1 MTGGRQPVSS
11 CPSEGQFWLQFM
23 EQLLAG
29 LRAVGER
36 TRLRILFLLTQGE
49 LTIKELTQLLS
60 QSQPRV
66 SRHVKLMAE
75 AGIIERYRE
84 GAWVFLRLVED
95 GQTGRLANLIAEMV
109 PGGDEIVRNDLQR
122 LERIRESRANR
133 AARYFTANA
142 EEWDRIR
149 SLHVAE
155 REVEQAMRQIA
166 GQGQIGQLLD
176 IGTGTGRILE
186 VFAPLAERA
195 TGLDA
200 SHEMLAIARGRME
213 EAGLRHAQVRHGDLY
228 QLPLQ
233 ADTVDLITIHQVL
246 HFLDDP
252 AAAMA
257 EAARVLKPGGRLLVV
272 DFAPHE
278 QEFLREEQQ
287 HRYLGIKNEQMKRWS
302 SASGLEVIRHESLLP
317 DSGTAGGL
325 TVSLWLAAH
334 AGAAEGSPI

>member
-1 MTGGRQPVSS
+1 
-11 CPSEGQFWLQFM
+11 M
-23 EQLLAG
+23 EELLAG

-36 TRLRILFLLTQGE
+36 TRLRILFLLTNGE
-49 LTIKELTQLLS
+49 LTVKELTQILN

-84 GAWVFLRLVED
+84 GAWVFLRLVDD
-95 GQTGRLANLIAEMV
+95 GPSGKVAKFIADMV
-109 PGGDEIVRNDLQR
+109 PEDDEVVQSDMQR
-122 LERIRESRANR
+122 LGRIREHRTNR
-133 AARYFTANA
+133 ASLYFDQNA
-142 EEWDRIR
+142 ERWDKIR

-155 REVEQAMRQIA
+155 IKVEKAMQALVGEIQIE
-166 GQGQIGQLLD
+166 QLLD
-176 IGTGTGRILE
+176 IGTGTGRVLE
-186 VFAPLAERA
+186 LFAPHAERA

-200 SHEMLAIARGRME
+200 SHEMLAIARQRME
-213 EAGLRHAQVRHGDLY
+213 EADLRHAQVRHGDLY

-233 ADTVDLITIHQVL
+233 AGTVDLVIIHQVL

-252 AAAMA
+252 ASALA

-287 HRYLGIKNEQMKRWS
+287 HRYLGIKHEQIRRWS
-302 SASGLEVIRHESLLP
+302 AGAGLEVTHHESLLP
-317 DSGTAGGL
+317 EADKTGGL
-325 TVSLWLAAH
+325 TVSLWMMVRPISSNIHHL
-334 AGAAEGSPI
+334 GARPTTGGE